1 MGDQPAMNDQVYVVT
16 GAGGNIG
23 KYLSQILLRNGH
35 KVRVIGRS
43 ISRLQPL
50 IDQGAQATF
59 GSLDDPEFLTEAFE
73 GAKSVFAMI
82 PSNLE
87 AENYRKYQGQISDA
101 LIEGIKRSEVRNVV
115 ALSSLGAHLPEGTGP
130 IKGLFDFEQKLE
142 KLVDVNVLILRPAFF
157 MENLFQGIPVMQ
169 NTGMNGLALRP
180 DVSTPMIATRD
191 IAEFAAKS
199 MVELSFKGVTAQVL
213 LGPSNVSMAEAT
225 LSIGKVIGNQ
235 ELKYVQIPYERLKV
249 ALSGMGA
256 TEDVVSE
263 FIEMTEWYNK
273 GSMAN
278 LVRTET
284 STTKTTI
291 DDFAFLNS
299 ELFKGNGARAA
310 GNI

>member
-1 MGDQPAMNDQVYVVT
+1 MNDQVYVVT

-23 KYLSQILLRNGH
+23 KYLSEILLRNGH

-101 LIEGIKRSEVRNVV
+101 LIEGIERAEVRNVV

-130 IKGLFDFEQKLE
+130 IKGLFDFEQKLD
-142 KLVDVNVLILRPAFF
+142 KLADVNVLILRPAFF
-157 MENLFQGIPVMQ
+157 MENLFQGIQVMR
-169 NTGMNGLALRP
+169 NTGMNGSALRP
-180 DVSTPMIATRD
+180 DVFTPMIATRD

-199 MVELSFKGVTAQVL
+199 MVELTFKGVTAQVL

-225 LSIGKVIGNQ
+225 LSIGKAIGKQ
-235 ELKYVQIPYERLKV
+235 ELEYIQIPYESLKV
-249 ALSGMGA
+249 ALSRMGA

-263 FIEMTEWYNK
+263 FIEMTEWFNK

-284 STTKTTI
+284 STTRTTV
-291 DDFAFLNS
+291 DDFVFRNS
-299 ELFKGNGARAA
+299 EVFKGNGARAA

>member
-1 MGDQPAMNDQVYVVT
+1 MNDQVYVVT

-23 KYLSQILLRNGH
+23 KYLSEILLRNGH

-101 LIEGIKRSEVRNVV
+101 LIEGIERAEVRNVV

-130 IKGLFDFEQKLE
+130 IKGLFDFEQKLD
-142 KLVDVNVLILRPAFF
+142 KLADVNVLILRPAFF

-169 NTGMNGLALRP
+169 TTGSNGSALRP
-180 DVSTPMIATRD
+180 DVCTPMIATRD

-199 MVELSFKGVTAQVL
+199 MVELTFKGVTAQVL

-225 LSIGKVIGNQ
+225 LSIGKAIGKQ
-235 ELKYVQIPYERLKV
+235 ELEYIQIPYESLKV
-249 ALSGMGA
+249 ALSRMGA

-263 FIEMTEWYNK
+263 FIEMTEWFNK

-284 STTKTTI
+284 STTRTTV
-291 DDFAFLNS
+291 DDFVFRNS
-299 ELFKGNGARAA
+299 EVFKGNGARAA

>member
-1 MGDQPAMNDQVYVVT
+1 MNDQVYVVT

-23 KYLSQILLRNGH
+23 KYLSEILLRNGH

-59 GSLDDPEFLTEAFE
+59 GSMDDPEFLTEAFD
-73 GAKSVFAMI
+73 GATSVFAMI
-82 PSNLE
+82 PSNLA
-87 AENYRKYQGQISDA
+87 AENYRKYQGQISDS
-101 LIEGIKRSEVRNVV
+101 LIEGIKLSEVRNVV

-142 KLVDVNVLILRPAFF
+142 KLEDVNVLILRPAFF
-157 MENLFQGIPVMQ
+157 MENLFQGISVMR
-169 NTGMNGLALRP
+169 NTGMNGSAISP
-180 DVSTPMIATRD
+180 DISTPMIATRD
-191 IAEFAAKS
+191 VAEFAAKS

-213 LGPSNVSMAEAT
+213 LGPSNVSMSEAT
-225 LSIGKVIGNQ
+225 LSIGKVIGKQ
-235 ELKYVQIPYERLKV
+235 DLKYVQIPYDSLKL
-249 ALSGMGA
+249 ALSCMGA
-256 TEDVVSE
+256 TENVVSE
-263 FIEMTEWYNK
+263 YIEMTEWFNK

-284 STTKTTI
+284 SKTKTTI

-299 ELFKGNGARAA
+299 DVFKGTGARAA
-310 GNI
+310 GNF